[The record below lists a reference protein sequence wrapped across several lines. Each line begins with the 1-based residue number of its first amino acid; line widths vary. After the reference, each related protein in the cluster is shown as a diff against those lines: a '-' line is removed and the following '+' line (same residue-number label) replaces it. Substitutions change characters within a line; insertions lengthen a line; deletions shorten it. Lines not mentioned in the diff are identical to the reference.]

1 MRYSLI
7 IFRGGWCSEHVRLG
21 VFESI
26 NSPIDTVEQFLS
38 LIQFENKGYLDEFS
52 FFNYKFYNIL
62 SQEFRILK
70 FGLFNIPPAHYNY
83 LMNNIE
89 KTELHIHSIGNIA
102 MDILSTEKI
111 AEILGI
117 TSRGVF
123 LKFDSNKMIFLSF
136 ENYRGPLTAN
146 LSGDFQHYKSLSP
159 GGRVTLSQEAILFP
173 NSKISIS
180 ISNAKVWKPSRHIG
194 SPHNSFDRISL
205 IRSLSL
211 DVYHPKKGEG
221 LSEMLPALVG
231 FSPEYAN
238 GDTQFQG
245 VNKKFDEIRNQIAE
259 GDLLTLTQTTQS
271 FLGLGSGLTPSGDDF
286 VIGLMLSL
294 NRWKS
299 ILQPG
304 NNLSKLNEIVVEA
317 AYKRTTTLSANLIEC
332 AALGLADER
341 LIQAVDYLAL
351 GKYNRDEVISGLLS
365 WGNSSGVD
373 ALVGMITAFLPLDQ
387 S

>member
-1 MRYSLI
+1 
-7 IFRGGWCSEHVRLG
+7 
-21 VFESI
+21 
-26 NSPIDTVEQFLS
+26 
-38 LIQFENKGYLDEFS
+38 
-52 FFNYKFYNIL
+52 
-62 SQEFRILK
+62 
-70 FGLFNIPPAHYNY
+70 
-83 LMNNIE
+83 
-89 KTELHIHSIGNIA
+89 

-259 GDLLTLTQTTQS
+259 GDLLTLTQTTHS